1 MASFQGKIF
10 WKRPKKRENKNYCF
24 VPLLPDALYKN
35 SKKIGKKFK
44 KLNNTIMA
52 LIRAKIP

>member
-10 WKRPKKRENKNYCF
+10 WKRPKKRENKNYF
-24 VPLLPDALYKN
+24 FIPLLPDALYKN
-35 SKKIGKKFK
+35 SKKIAKKFK

-52 LIRAKIP
+52 PF